1 MTDSILPDGFL
12 RLSDATSRLAEGMWG
27 GLSRPDPLAPIKRIH
42 KRPYKNLS
50 IGWGPWR
57 ERAGRRLRAAAVK
70 GTLVVYVLANL
81 GALLEKEANI
91 LRFPEQL
98 EPMVVPVMVLK
109 RLIATAR
116 GSLPDHPIALS
127 IKTTGGNE
135 RLFELLLDGLLA
147 IRESDFTKW
156 YRSERAK
163 GNWPSQRSRLKT
175 RTGRPTKQTKAIR
188 QSVLT
193 LVHREQWSGKD
204 GIAKLHPLLTSG

>member
-1 MTDSILPDGFL
+1 
-12 RLSDATSRLAEGMWG
+12 
-27 GLSRPDPLAPIKRIH
+27 
-42 KRPYKNLS
+42 
-50 IGWGPWR
+50 
-57 ERAGRRLRAAAVK
+57 VK

-109 RLIATAR
+109 RLITTAC

-147 IRESDFTKW
+147 VRESDFTKW

-163 GNWPSQRSRLKT
+163 GNWPSPRSRLKT

-193 LVHREQWSGKD
+193 LVHGEQWSGKD